1 MAYNNKFDSKNKR
14 KGNNRT
20 PERNVEYRYAKTNR
34 YSEKPSGRTN
44 NKSERPA
51 QSSARYSKPGRPAQG
66 NTRYSRSEQADT
78 VVQYPFRKSG
88 ERKEQR
94 AQDFRPSFGRKTPM
108 KQRPEQL
115 MPVSPQSAWRE
126 ETTERDE
133 TLLFGRNPI
142 REALKSGRDI
152 EKLMVVDADM
162 SGSARE
168 ILSMARKAGIRVQVV
183 EKSHLDNL
191 ARNHQGMVAFAS
203 AYQYATLDDILQSAK
218 DKREKPFIIIL
229 DQITDPHNLG
239 AIIRSAACT
248 SAHGVII
255 PRHRAVGLTSTAVKT
270 SSGAVEYVKVARV
283 TNLAQTIKLLKQ
295 KGIWVYSAD
304 MQGKDYHQ
312 VDFTPG
318 IGLVIGSEGEGV
330 SKLVQ
335 SQCDGSVSI
344 PMVGEIGSMNASVA
358 AGILMHAVF
367 CARKM

>member
-34 YSEKPSGRTN
+34 YSENPSGRTN

-51 QSSARYSKPGRPAQG
+51 QSNARYSKPERPAQG
-66 NTRYSRSEQADT
+66 NTRYTRAEQADT
-78 VVQYPFRKSG
+78 VEQYPFRKIG

-94 AQDFRPSFGRKTPM
+94 AQDFRPSFGRKAPM
-108 KQRPEQL
+108 QRQPEQRML
-115 MPVSPQSAWRE
+115 VSPQSA
-126 ETTERDE
+126 ERDE

-218 DKREKPFIIIL
+218 DKGEKPFIIIL

-248 SAHGVII
+248 GAHGVII
-255 PRHRAVGLTSTAVKT
+255 PRHRAV
-270 SSGAVEYVKVARV
+270 
-283 TNLAQTIKLLKQ
+283 
-295 KGIWVYSAD
+295 
-304 MQGKDYHQ
+304 
-312 VDFTPG
+312 
-318 IGLVIGSEGEGV
+318 
-330 SKLVQ
+330 
-335 SQCDGSVSI
+335 
-344 PMVGEIGSMNASVA
+344 
-358 AGILMHAVF
+358 
-367 CARKM
+367 